1 MRRTTLRPVDDQ
13 LWSAHGMALQLRTTL
28 QTAPV
33 FPIPGACQRRGDNLR
48 TCCSF
53 GMAHASAELDQIVT
67 LGCGRVPLGNVRPRS
82 NPSESK
88 GNRDKIGPPSVSGFR
103 SNCCSRAFDW
113 MRRIAADNGCA
124 KYGGSAGNTP
134 QDQSIQGYYLAT
146 LTTEVG
152 TGLPGSTLCIRF
164 RPSGHWSSS
173 GSENFNGTYL
183 TSGKALFASGVW
195 LPSPAVYMY
204 LAGSINAKRGSGK
217 FIIPGTATHL
227 SGGGSFAM
235 THAQKGC

>member
-1 MRRTTLRPVDDQ
+1 
-13 LWSAHGMALQLRTTL
+13 MALQLRTTL

-53 GMAHASAELDQIVT
+53 GMAHASAKLDQIVT

-88 GNRDKIGPPSVSGFR
+88 GNRGMIDLPSVRGLGI
-103 SNCCSRAFDW
+103 
-113 MRRIAADNGCA
+113 IAALALLIGCGVSPPITA
-124 KYGGSAGNTP
+124 APSTGVQPATRLA
-134 QDQSIQGYYLAT
+134 DQSIQGYYLAT